1 MNILKV
7 NNIRY
12 HENHEKAE
20 ILTQHYQKVSSDDS
34 LSPTFRQ
41 HKLEQ
46 EPVIDQMLALNANDG
61 EPLAYNANFTIKELK
76 TALSKKKSTPPGG
89 DTVHYDM
96 LKQLNDKA
104 KFQLLH
110 LINKSWNEG
119 ELPTQW
125 KESTI
130 IPLLKPNKDPHQ
142 PQSYRPISL
151 TSAICKTM
159 ETMVA
164 TRLTAHLENNDC
176 LAHTQSGF
184 RKHRSTIDQITRLE
198 SAIRCAKLEKRVLV
212 AVFLDLE
219 KAFDLMWRKGTLQK
233 LTEFG
238 LKGKMLKWIQDF
250 LTCRK
255 IRVRVGTDQSD
266 FKDSENGSPQGSV
279 LSPILFNVII
289 NTLEETLKNC
299 VELTQFADDGAFRKT
314 AKNPK
319 AAISAAQKAL
329 NILKPWADTWNF
341 KISTAKTSA
350 VIFNRCFKKK
360 HIFFQN

>member
-1 MNILKV
+1 
-7 NNIRY
+7 
-12 HENHEKAE
+12 
-20 ILTQHYQKVSSDDS
+20 
-34 LSPTFRQ
+34 
-41 HKLEQ
+41 
-46 EPVIDQMLALNANDG
+46 MLALNANDG

-76 TALSKKKSTPPGG
+76 TALSKKKSTAPGG

-110 LINKSWNEG
+110 LINKSWNKG

-164 TRLTAHLENNDC
+164 TRLTAHLENNNC

-238 LKGKMLKWIQDF
+238 IKGKMLKWIQDF
-250 LTCRK
+250 LTGRK

-266 FKDSENGSPQGSV
+266 YKDSENGSPQGSV

-299 VELTQFADDGAFRKT
+299 VELTQFADDGAFWKT

-350 VIFNRCFKKK
+350 VIFNRCF
-360 HIFFQN
+360 